1 MSERRRGP
9 YKRYLTDPTARIPR
23 QTRFNWR
30 KQPRISSPTHHG
42 SAPSNC
48 DTSASSA
55 SEGEDDAT
63 REPQD
68 SDSPE
73 DNRSGSDNAD
83 LSDDGIGAHPS
94 PTHSLLYE
102 GAQISED
109 MGMMLLMCLATKH
122 KMSFSELADL
132 KVVCMHFPAGT
143 SVPTAYKS
151 VYRLLKK
158 VAAMES
164 DLAWPQ
170 LRIGKGQVEKL
181 VVVLYLYIYIIPT
194 DYNTKKYI
202 NDIIIWLP

>member
-1 MSERRRGP
+1 M
-9 YKRYLTDPTARIPR
+9 
-23 QTRFNWR
+23 
-30 KQPRISSPTHHG
+30 
-42 SAPSNC
+42 
-48 DTSASSA
+48 TSASSA

-73 DNRSGSDNAD
+73 DNGSGSDNAN

-122 KMSFSELADL
+122 KMSFSALADVL
-132 KVVCMHFPAGT
+132 KVVCMHLPAGT

-158 VAAMES
+158 VAAKGS
-164 DLAWPQ
+164 DISMATAAH
-170 LRIGKGQVEKL
+170 R
-181 VVVLYLYIYIIPT
+181 
-194 DYNTKKYI
+194 
-202 NDIIIWLP
+202 